1 MQSIEQSIELYQSI
15 IMAKSHLGNLNKRI
29 QEESEEL
36 DRLHDVLQKEYK
48 DVLRMEQQSLQGLFK
63 RMLGSF
69 EEQYELEKQEYLHAA
84 LRYNECKK
92 TLELLE
98 FERDVLLEKVAKE
111 PKALEKLSS
120 MVSQRKTYFAEKY
133 PDLKARLNSLS
144 EQTDTQIALKSKL
157 HATIIIALNAKKVL
171 NRMYDLLGYINGG
184 SDVWGFYPSY
194 QEIQEEKKRINEAH
208 DLSYK
213 VKQLLQDLEDKM
225 NLIYESQALPNSH
238 RFDEFRHF
246 NNFYHENLLSDW
258 IMQKRML
265 SARSTLTG
273 TISMVERII
282 ATLRMQVKK
291 AERLL
296 QYLKTQEEAAIA
308 SALR

>member
-36 DRLHDVLQKEYK
+36 DRLHDILQKEYK

-213 VKQLLQDLEDKM
+213 VK
-225 NLIYESQALPNSH
+225 
-238 RFDEFRHF
+238 
-246 NNFYHENLLSDW
+246 
-258 IMQKRML
+258 
-265 SARSTLTG
+265 
-273 TISMVERII
+273 
-282 ATLRMQVKK
+282 
-291 AERLL
+291 
-296 QYLKTQEEAAIA
+296 
-308 SALR
+308 